1 MLIVI
6 PSLPVIWMYENC
18 GFLGLF
24 KSGVAVYTM
33 QIFVQL
39 IAEKNYDIM
48 RQIAFMKHVQ
58 WNPTLRRT
66 PTLLQKV
73 VFVQTKSSLFQST
86 VTYKLC

>member
-33 QIFVQL
+33 QFFVQL
-39 IAEKNYDIM
+39 IAEKIM
-48 RQIAFMKHVQ
+48 TSWDKLHS
-58 WNPTLRRT
+58 WNMYSGT
-66 PTLLQKV
+66 PLYGGHPL
-73 VFVQTKSSLFQST
+73 
-86 VTYKLC
+86 YYGKLCLFRQKAHSFNQQ